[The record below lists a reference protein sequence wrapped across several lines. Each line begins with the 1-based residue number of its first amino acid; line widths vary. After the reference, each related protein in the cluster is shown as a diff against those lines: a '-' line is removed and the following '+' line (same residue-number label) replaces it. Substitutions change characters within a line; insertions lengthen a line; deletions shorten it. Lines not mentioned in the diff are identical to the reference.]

1 MPRPRIVQSTRVN
14 IARTWASTVS
24 GFSKL
29 VVPGTAADK
38 RGTIEGTIS
47 CLGNVRIRG
56 DDLAGNRGPKPQYE
70 GASRADVDIEAAWI
84 RQQSGQYRVD
94 CTRLSLPYVDVG
106 DLGFDAAMTEARNR
120 LLGARQVPRRTQ

>member
-1 MPRPRIVQSTRVN
+1 MPRPRLVQSTRVN

-29 VVPGTAADK
+29 VVPGPAADK
-38 RGTIEGTIS
+38 RGTISG
-47 CLGNVRIRG
+47 LGNVRMRG
-56 DDLAGNRGPKPQYE
+56 DDLAGYRGPKPQYE